1 MSVIVSK
8 RSESSVQFVATA
20 RELVKYTTQKCL
32 KLPKRLTFFISTDLV
47 KTAQEIYK
55 DAIYIKTLYQIEYI
69 NERIMLCEKCISRC
83 EYITSMLDIV
93 KIYSPELSEKNFT
106 RWIEILDYEISLL
119 KGLIKKDKERIQE

>member
-47 KTAQEIYK
+47 NTAQEIYK

-83 EYITSMLDIV
+83 EYIASMLDIV
-93 KIYSPELSEKNFT
+93 KIYTPELPEKIFT

>member
-83 EYITSMLDIV
+83 EYIASMLDIV
-93 KIYSPELSEKNFT
+93 KIYTPELPEKIFT
-106 RWIEILDYEISLL
+106 RWIEILDY
-119 KGLIKKDKERIQE
+119 DY